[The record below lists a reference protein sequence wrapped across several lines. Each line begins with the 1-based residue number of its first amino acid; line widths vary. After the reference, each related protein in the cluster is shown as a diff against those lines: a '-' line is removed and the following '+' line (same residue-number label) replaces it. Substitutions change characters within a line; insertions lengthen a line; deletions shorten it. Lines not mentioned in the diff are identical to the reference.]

1 MEKAY
6 KLLAQQKQISNKK
19 AKELIDSGVVY
30 VGDKKIKIA
39 RALMNKD
46 TKFRV
51 EKIDKIEII
60 YEDKD
65 IIAINKPPLLDSY
78 KVVDSIKKDVKLIHR
93 LDRETSGILLLAKN
107 EEFLKKAIEEFR
119 AKRVK
124 KIYTAWVDGIFFE
137 ETLIDKPISTFKRAG
152 KSFSKIDKRGK
163 EAITIIRPILIQGKK
178 SKVEIEIKTGR
189 THQIRVHLAS
199 IGYPIIG
206 DEYYGSPTK
215 SKRVLLHAK
224 YISLLKYSFEAEEPK
239 DILKYK

>member
-6 KLLAQQKQISNKK
+6 KLLAYQRQISNKK

-30 VGDKKIKIA
+30 VGDKKVKIA
-39 RALMNKD
+39 RALMDKN

-51 EKIDKIEII
+51 ESIEKIEII
-60 YEDKD
+60 YEDND
-65 IIAINKPPLLDSY
+65 ILVVNKPALIDSY
-78 KVVDSIKKDVKLIHR
+78 RVAYSVGRATPIHR
-93 LDRETSGILLLAKN
+93 LDRETSGVLLLAKN
-107 EEFLKKAIEEFR
+107 ETFLNRAVEEFR
-119 AKRVK
+119 EKRVK

-137 ETLIDKPISTFKRAG
+137 ETTVDKPISTFKRGG
-152 KSFSKIDKRGK
+152 KSFSKIDRRGR
-163 EAITIIRPILIQGKK
+163 EAITTIRPILIQGKK

-189 THQIRVHLAS
+189 THQIRVHLS
-199 IGYPIIG
+199 YIGYPIIG

-224 YISLLKYSFEAEEPK
+224 YISLLKYGFEAKEPK